1 MQELGLS
8 TYVENVVR
16 WHHEPNPE
24 KRKKVLSEEAGE
36 VIDLVII
43 ANWAVN
49 HLKFGFGGH
58 NNPDTPS
65 DALFGATGL
74 IFTAPKLTIYLSR
87 FLPSWS

>member
-1 MQELGLS
+1 MNRTQ
-8 TYVENVVR
+8 
-16 WHHEPNPE
+16 

-65 DALFGATGL
+65 DALL
-74 IFTAPKLTIYLSR
+74 RVIFTAPN
-87 FLPSWS
+87 